1 MRLDQ
6 LTRQTAKHILVFGP
20 PKIGGKTRLV
30 GELSRVY
37 KLKWFDLENGR
48 TTLYQLPQE
57 AQANIDMFVIPD
69 TKDFPVAAATIP
81 VVLKGQ
87 KTRICNRHGAVSCS
101 ICIKNNPADFSEI
114 HLNELKEDEI
124 LVIDSMTQLSNSIMS
139 HIGRGKDDLWKPE
152 WNDYRTQGAMLDRIL
167 STIQNAPYNA
177 IVITHEQSVPLEDGK
192 ERLVP
197 VAGTSNFARNTAKYF
212 DEVVYCEIKNRRHI
226 AASSTTYS
234 PVVLTGSR
242 TGAELEKETSPSLL
256 SIFTGEKK
264 VDQASVILHQVKQE
278 ISK

>member
-1 MRLDQ
+1 MKLNE
-6 LTRQTAKHILVFGP
+6 LTRPTARHILVFGA

-48 TTLYQLPQE
+48 TTLYQLPLE
-57 AQANIDMFVIPD
+57 AQQNIDMFVIPD
-69 TKDFPVAAATIP
+69 TKEYPIAAETIT
-81 VVLKGQ
+81 VVLKGL
-87 KTRICNRHGAVSCS
+87 KTRICNTHGKVSCA
-101 ICIKNNPADFSEI
+101 ICIKNNPSDFSEI
-114 HLNELKEDEI
+114 CLNEMKEDEI

-152 WNDYRTQGAMLDRIL
+152 WEHYRTQGAMLDRIL
-167 STIQNAPYNA
+167 STIQNAPYHC

-197 VAGTSNFARNTAKYF
+197 VAGTTNFARNTAKYF
-212 DEVVYCEIKNRRHI
+212 DEVIYAEVKNRRHI
-226 AASSTTYS
+226 CASSTTYS
-234 PVVLTGSR
+234 PVILTGSR
-242 TGAELEKETSPSLL
+242 TGVELEKENSPSLL
-256 SIFTGEKK
+256 SIFTGERK
-264 VDQASVILHQVKQE
+264 VDPASVILHQVKQE